1 MSRKKNHGNF
11 LEMMKLLALYNEQ
24 VGAFV
29 LGNTLPNAKYTSHQ
43 IQKNILHVFFKNI

>member
-1 MSRKKNHGNF
+1 
-11 LEMMKLLALYNEQ
+11 MMKHLASYNEQ

-43 IQKNILHVFFKNI
+43 IQKFFLHVFAKNI